1 MKDFFHYLRGQMLPK
16 VAQSPTNDDFV
27 QNPYPFYETC
37 LAKGGKVFWEDY
49 NMVSLFKYN
58 DVSNIL
64 KDRRFGREC
73 PEEKKQGH
81 SKELAP
87 FYELEDHSML
97 QLEPP
102 KHTRLRGLVLRAFT
116 SRKVNSMAAEIETLC
131 AQLMQ
136 NFSSNQVNILNEYAN
151 KIPVIIIARLLGVP
165 EEMSDQLLR
174 WSNDMVMMYQ
184 ARRTEKHEE
193 RAIKASKEFSAF
205 MRSYVEERR
214 SKPKDDLITH
224 LISAEENG
232 EKLTTD
238 ELITTCILLLNAGHE
253 ATVHSLGNGI
263 KVLLENKKISIDWQ
277 SEIKISQLIEEIL
290 RFDPPLHI
298 FTRYA
303 YDQIDLGDHTLKKG
317 DEVALV
323 LGATGR
329 DKTLWS
335 DPEYFDP
342 NRIIKKNTA
351 FGGGIHFCVGAA
363 LARLEMQ
370 IALPML
376 FTKYPKMELA
386 EKPRY
391 ADVYHFHGLEKLLVN
406 LKG

>member
-1 MKDFFHYLRGQMLPK
+1 MLPK
-16 VAQSPTNDDFV
+16 FAQSPTNDNFV
-27 QNPYPFYETC
+27 QNPYPFYENC
-37 LAKGGKVFWEDY
+37 LAEGGKIFWDDY
-49 NMVSLFKYN
+49 NMVSFFKHE
-58 DVSNIL
+58 DVSSIL

-73 PEEKKQGH
+73 PEDKKQGFPI
-81 SKELAP
+81 ELAP
-87 FYELEDHSML
+87 FYKLEENSML

-116 SRKVNSMAAEIETLC
+116 SRKINSMTDEIKFLC
-131 AQLMQ
+131 DQLMQ
-136 NFSSNQVNILNEYAN
+136 NFSSSRVNILNEYAS

-165 EEMSDQLLR
+165 EEMSDKLLT

-184 ARRTEKHEE
+184 ARRTQEHEK
-193 RAIKASKEFSAF
+193 RAVKASNEFSVF
-205 MRSYVEERR
+205 MRNYVEDRR
-214 SKPKDDLITH
+214 DKPEDDLITH
-224 LISAEENG
+224 LILAEEDG

-253 ATVHSLGNGI
+253 ATVHSLGNGVKI
-263 KVLLENKKISIDWQ
+263 LLENKNFKINWHNAT
-277 SEIKISQLIEEIL
+277 KVNQLVEEIL

-303 YDQIDLGDHTLKKG
+303 YEQIDLGDYTVKKG
-317 DEVALV
+317 EEIALV

-329 DKTLWS
+329 DKAVWS
-335 DPEYFDP
+335 HPQYFDP
-342 NRIIKKNTA
+342 NRTIKKNTA

-376 FTKYPKMELA
+376 FTRYPKMQLA

-391 ADVYHFHGLEKLLVN
+391 ADVYHFHGLEKLYVKLE
-406 LKG
+406 G